1 MLSGPLAGPVLAVY
15 QQDPKAVG
23 GSLGWSALVSVVPL
37 AVVLLLLG
45 VLRVRAQW
53 AALAGLLSALVVAIA
68 GFGMPLA
75 MSLSAAA
82 HGAFFGLFPIL
93 WIVVNALWV
102 FNMTVATGHFDVL
115 RRNFGTLSSDRRTQA
130 ILVAFCFGAL
140 LEALAGFGAPVAI
153 TSVMLMAL
161 GFHPMRAAVLAL
173 VANTAP
179 VAFGAMGVPVITLAQ
194 VTGLPLGEVASVVG
208 RQTPLLALFVPL
220 VLVFLV
226 DGRRGVREAWVP
238 AVLAG
243 VVFAVAQFVTS
254 NFISVPLTDIA
265 AALLSAVAV
274 VVVARARPQ
283 AVWAARRTGDEPDLE
298 PDAGTAGGGAQEGVG
313 GGVGGSRGD
322 TGPDRPGGSGRTG
335 GTGPRGT
342 PGPSGRPV
350 PAGTSTEDREAVA
363 AVGSAPRHDDPR
375 EIRRAYAPYVIIVL
389 VFGLVQ
395 LPGIKPAVDSLKL
408 AFHWPGLDVVGTNG
422 RPSSTTQFSLTWL
435 STAGTLM
442 LIAGVIIAAVLGV
455 GAGRAVRT
463 WGRTVAELKW
473 AIVTVAAVL
482 ALAYVMNA
490 SAQTTAI
497 GLLIAG
503 AGGALAFLSPLL
515 GWFGVAVTGSDTS
528 ANALFGS
535 LQVTAAQSA
544 GLPPELLAGANSSGG
559 VLGKMLS
566 PQNLTIAVAAVR
578 LDGQE
583 GVLLRKVVGWS
594 LGMLL
599 VLAFLI
605 YLQSTPVLGWMLP

>member
-1 MLSGPLAGPVLAVY
+1 MTSATVLSGQLAGPVLAVY

-23 GSLGWSALVSVVPL
+23 GSLGWSALVSVIPL
-37 AVVLLLLG
+37 AVVLLSLG

-53 AALAGLLSALVVAIA
+53 AALAGLVAALAVAIVGFA
-68 GFGMPLA
+68 MPFGM
-75 MSLSAAA
+75 SLLAAA
-82 HGAFFGLFPIL
+82 HGAFFGLFPIM

-115 RRNFGTLSSDRRTQA
+115 RRSFGTLSSDRRTQA

-153 TSVMLMAL
+153 SSVMLMAL
-161 GFHPMRAAVLAL
+161 GFRPLRAAVLAL

-194 VTGLPLGEVASVVG
+194 VTGLPLHDVASMVG
-208 RQTPLLALFVPL
+208 RQTPFLALFVPL

-238 AVLAG
+238 AVVSG
-243 VVFAVAQFVTS
+243 VVFAIVQFVTS
-254 NFISVPLTDIA
+254 NYISVPLTDIL
-265 AALLSAVAV
+265 AALLSAIAV
-274 VVVARARPQ
+274 VVVARAMPH
-283 AVWAARRTGDEPDLE
+283 APWAARRTGAEAEPE
-298 PDAGTAGGGAQEGVG
+298 AGGGSLVG
-313 GGVGGSRGD
+313 AG
-322 TGPDRPGGSGRTG
+322 GPDSSGEGTGGSGRGGPRPTG
-335 GTGPRGT
+335 G
-342 PGPSGRPV
+342 PV
-350 PAGTSTEDREAVA
+350 PAESSPEGGEAVA
-363 AVGSAPRHDDPR
+363 TVRSGARVDDPR

-389 VFGLVQ
+389 VFALVQ
-395 LPGIKPAVDSLKL
+395 LPGIKPAVDKLKL
-408 AFHWPGLDVVGTNG
+408 AFHWPGLDVVAANG
-422 RPSSTTQFSLTWL
+422 KPSSTTQYSLTWL

-442 LIAGVIIAAVLGV
+442 LIAGVIVAAVLGI
-455 GAGRAVRT
+455 GAAEAVRI
-463 WGRTVAELKW
+463 WGRTVADLKW
-473 AIVTVAAVL
+473 AILTVAAVL

-503 AGGALAFLSPLL
+503 AGGALAFLSPIL

-535 LQVTAAQSA
+535 LQVTAANSA

-566 PQNLTIAVAAVR
+566 PQNLTIAVAAVK

-599 VLAFLI
+599 LLAILI

>member
-1 MLSGPLAGPVLAVY
+1 MTLGTATSGPILAAY
-15 QQDPKAVG
+15 QQDPRAVG
-23 GSLGWSALVSVVPL
+23 GSLAWSALLAVIPL

-45 VLRVRAQW
+45 VLRVRAHW
-53 AALAGLLSALVVAIA
+53 AALAGLAASLIVAIA
-68 GFGMPLA
+68 GFGMPFG

-115 RRNFGTLSSDRRTQA
+115 RRSFGAFSSDQRTQA

-161 GFHPMRAAVLAL
+161 GFKPLRAAILAL

-179 VAFGAMGVPVITLAQ
+179 VAFGAMGVPVITLAS
-194 VTGLPLGEVASVVG
+194 VTGLPLDQVASVVG
-208 RQTPLLALFVPL
+208 RQTPVLALFVPL
-220 VLVFLV
+220 VLVFIV

-238 AVLAG
+238 AVAAG
-243 VVFAVAQFVTS
+243 VVFAIAQFVTS
-254 NFISVPLTDIA
+254 NFISVALTDIVASLLA
-265 AALLSAVAV
+265 AIAVVLLS
-274 VVVARARPQ
+274 RARPD
-283 AVWAARRTGDEPDLE
+283 AVWAAR
-298 PDAGTAGGGAQEGVG
+298 DARAATDGRGTDGPEAAGEAAG
-313 GGVGGSRGD
+313 
-322 TGPDRPGGSGRTG
+322 RPGG
-335 GTGPRGT
+335 
-342 PGPSGRPV
+342 PSRPV
-350 PAGTSTEDREAVA
+350 PTTTGPATTGA
-363 AVGSAPRHDDPR
+363 AASEPAPGGPTTTLADTPA
-375 EIRRAYAPYVIIVL
+375 EIRRAYAPYVIIVA
-389 VFGLVQ
+389 VFALAQ
-395 LPGIKPAVDSLKL
+395 LPGIKPAIDSLKL
-408 AFHWPGLDVVGTNG
+408 AFRWPGLDVVGTNG
-422 RPSSTTQFSLTWL
+422 RPHSTTMYSLTWL

-442 LIAGVIIAAVLGV
+442 LISGVIVAAVLGV
-455 GAGRAVRT
+455 GAGKALAT
-463 WGRTVAELKW
+463 WARTVSELKW
-473 AIVTVAAVL
+473 AILTVAAVL

-490 SAQTTAI
+490 SAQTAAI

-528 ANALFGS
+528 ANALFGA
-535 LQVTAAQSA
+535 LQVTAANQA

-566 PQNLTIAVAAVR
+566 PQNLTIAAVAVK

-583 GVLLRKVVGWS
+583 GLLLRKIIGWS

-599 VLAFLI
+599 VLAVLI

>member
-1 MLSGPLAGPVLAVY
+1 MTLGTASSGIILAAY
-15 QQDPKAVG
+15 QQDPRAVG
-23 GSLGWSALVSVVPL
+23 GSLAWSALLAVIPL

-45 VLRVRAQW
+45 VLRVRAHW
-53 AALAGLLSALVVAIA
+53 AALAGLAASLVVAIV
-68 GFGMPLA
+68 GFGLPVG

-115 RRNFGTLSSDRRTQA
+115 RRSFGAFSSDQRTQA

-161 GFHPMRAAVLAL
+161 GFKPLRAAILAL

-179 VAFGAMGVPVITLAQ
+179 VAFGAMGVPVITLAS
-194 VTGLPLGEVASVVG
+194 VTGLPLDQVSSMVG
-208 RQTPLLALFVPL
+208 RQTPFLALFVPL
-220 VLVFLV
+220 LLVYIV

-238 AVLAG
+238 AVAAG
-243 VVFAVAQFVTS
+243 VVFAIAQFVTS
-254 NFISVPLTDIA
+254 NFISVALTDIVASLLA
-265 AALLSAVAV
+265 AIAVVLLS
-274 VVVARARPQ
+274 RARPD
-283 AVWAARRTGDEPDLE
+283 AVWAARDTRGRAPDTTGEPAGR
-298 PDAGTAGGGAQEGVG
+298 PGTPSTAQPSTTQPSTTRPATTGPTTGHATADAGTTEPA
-313 GGVGGSRGD
+313 VGGSTTTLPD
-322 TGPDRPGGSGRTG
+322 TP
-335 GTGPRGT
+335 
-342 PGPSGRPV
+342 
-350 PAGTSTEDREAVA
+350 TEV
-363 AVGSAPRHDDPR
+363 
-375 EIRRAYAPYVIIVL
+375 RRAYAPYVIIVA
-389 VFGLVQ
+389 VFALAQ

-408 AFHWPGLDVVGTNG
+408 AFRWPGLDVVGTNG
-422 RPSSTTQFSLTWL
+422 RPHSTTMYSLTWL

-442 LIAGVIIAAVLGV
+442 LISGVIVAAVLGV
-455 GAGRAVRT
+455 GAGKALAT
-463 WGRTVAELKW
+463 WARTVSELKW
-473 AIVTVAAVL
+473 AILTVAAVL

-528 ANALFGS
+528 ANALFGA
-535 LQVTAAQSA
+535 LQVTAANQA

-566 PQNLTIAVAAVR
+566 PQNLTIAAVAVKHE
-578 LDGQE
+578 GQE
-583 GVLLRKVVGWS
+583 GLLLRKIIGWS

-599 VLAFLI
+599 FLAVLV